1 MNITKNDVAK
11 FQALYKKHFG
21 KDIDYQ
27 EAFKQLTLLVRQMEI
42 VYQPVTKQQ
51 FINLLEK
58 DYGSK
63 SKGNKSE

>member
-1 MNITKNDVAK
+1 MNITKSDVAK

-42 VYQPVTKQQ
+42 VYQPISIEMLDRFFGLEDKITEDKTK
-51 FINLLEK
+51 
-58 DYGSK
+58 
-63 SKGNKSE
+63 